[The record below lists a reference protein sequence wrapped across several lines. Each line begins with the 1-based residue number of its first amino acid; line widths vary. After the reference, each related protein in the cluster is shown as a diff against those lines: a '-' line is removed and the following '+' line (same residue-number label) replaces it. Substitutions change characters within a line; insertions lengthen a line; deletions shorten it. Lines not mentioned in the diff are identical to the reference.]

1 LNNDTTKKSQFVDV
15 ALFTRLI
22 KLATPFKQTFALAT
36 FFAVA
41 LAIVSPLRPYL
52 IQRTVDDAIINVDG
66 QLLITMVILLV
77 VVLLTNVLLRYFFIY
92 MTNWLGQSIIKD
104 LRVKIFNHIIGLKL
118 RYFDTTPIGTSTTRT
133 INDVETI
140 NSVFSQGLITIIA
153 DLLTIVSILVI
164 MFYSDWRLT
173 LVVLTVF
180 PILIYA
186 TYIFKEA
193 IKKSYDKV
201 RTQVAR
207 LNAFLQEHISGM
219 YVIQVFAAEEKE
231 LEKFKAINEE
241 HRQANIDSI
250 WAYSIFFPVMEIITA
265 VALALVVWFGANRVV
280 QETTSLGVLIAFI
293 MYLNMLFRPLRMMA
307 DKFNVIQMGMIAAE
321 RIFRIL
327 DTDDTIPDEGT
338 IEVGNLKGDIV
349 FDNVWMAYDETNFI
363 LKGVSFELKA
373 GETLAIVGPTGAGK
387 SSIINILNRFYP
399 IQKGNITIDGINIK
413 DYTLKSL
420 RNRIG
425 LVLQDVFLFSGTV
438 LDNITLRNDAIS
450 VEKVAKAAREIGANT
465 FIEKLPDKYNYNV
478 MERGAMLSTGQR
490 QLISFIRTFVYQPD
504 ILVLDEATSSVDTES
519 ERMIQHATDHLVKN
533 KTSII
538 IAHRLSTIKN
548 ADKIIVLDKGEIV
561 EMGSHQD
568 LLSQNGH
575 YKKLHNMQFKKTK
588 AA

>member
-1 LNNDTTKKSQFVDV
+1 MSILKNDTTKKSRFVDV

-36 FFAVA
+36 LFAIA
-41 LAIVSPLRPYL
+41 LAIVTPLRPYL
-52 IQRTVDDAIINVDG
+52 IQRTIDDAVMQSDG
-66 QLLITMVILLV
+66 QLLVTMIILLLV
-77 VVLLTNVLLRYFFIY
+77 VLVVTVLLRYFFIY

-104 LRVKIFNHIIGLKL
+104 LRVDIFNHIIGLKL

-153 DLLTIVSILVI
+153 DLLTIFSILAI

-193 IKKSYDKV
+193 IKTSYDKV
-201 RTQVAR
+201 RTEVAR

-231 LEKFKAINEE
+231 LEKFKAINHE
-241 HRQANIDSI
+241 HRQANISSI

-265 VALALVVWFGANRVV
+265 IALALVVWFGANRVV

-293 MYLNMLFRPLRMMA
+293 MYLSMLFRPLRMMA

-338 IEVGNLKGDIV
+338 IEVENLKGDIV
-349 FDNVWMAYDETNFI
+349 FDNVWMAYDEKNFI

-399 IQKGNITIDGINIK
+399 IQKGSITIDGIDIK
-413 DYTLKSL
+413 NYTLNSL

-438 LDNITLRNDAIS
+438 LENITLRNDDIS
-450 VEKVAKAAREIGANT
+450 VEKVAKAAQEIGAST
-465 FIEKLPDKYNYNV
+465 FIERLPGKYNYNV

-490 QLISFIRTFVYQPD
+490 QLISFIRTFVYQP
-504 ILVLDEATSSVDTES
+504 S
-519 ERMIQHATDHLVKN
+519 ERMIQNATDHLVKN

-561 EMGSHQD
+561 EMGTHQD
-568 LLSQNGH
+568 LLNQNGH
-575 YKKLHNMQFKKTK
+575 YKKLHDMQFSKTK